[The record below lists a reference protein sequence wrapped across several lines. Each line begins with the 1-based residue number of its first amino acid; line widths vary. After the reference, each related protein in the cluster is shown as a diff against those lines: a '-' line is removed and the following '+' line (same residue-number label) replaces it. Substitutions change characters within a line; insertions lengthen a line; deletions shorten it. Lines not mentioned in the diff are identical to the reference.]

1 MARRFVCA
9 DSADSMTSCFCCS
22 SVGFETM
29 CGSQSLQW
37 GEVSQQVG
45 WGCGRL
51 RQPLACGTPRPSIKS
66 VNRQTPVL
74 EHYGQKAAQAH
85 GLHDKPSFWRS
96 QKLDQ
101 PTVVTANQM
110 ILVASHQNGR
120 QDSYTGANEGQSV
133 GPKLRAI
140 VSAHGMSS
148 ETLLQHMQSSNLHS
162 GEAHTGPEAKIKHA
176 DGGSVH
182 ISMQQASGIQ
192 SFFTQKNLLD
202 GCKNDAHCA

>member
-1 MARRFVCA
+1 MRQSE
-9 DSADSMTSCFCCS
+9 SAVGRGQPASRVGLRQASAASCLRNATSIY
-22 SVGFETM
+22 
-29 CGSQSLQW
+29 QI
-37 GEVSQQVG
+37 SQQ
-45 WGCGRL
+45 
-51 RQPLACGTPRPSIKS
+51 AD
-66 VNRQTPVL
+66 PVL

-85 GLHDKPSFWRS
+85 GLHDKPSFWWS